1 MTRAPKFLKNYLTI
15 LLTYAILYPEVREV
29 DKRIFKKNDD
39 ELREYLEFR
48 RRGSV
53 VKARKG
59 KGSYNRKEKYYGK
72 LEKYYSL

>member
-1 MTRAPKFLKNYLTI
+1 M
-15 LLTYAILYPEVREV
+15 

-53 VKARKG
+53 VKAHKG